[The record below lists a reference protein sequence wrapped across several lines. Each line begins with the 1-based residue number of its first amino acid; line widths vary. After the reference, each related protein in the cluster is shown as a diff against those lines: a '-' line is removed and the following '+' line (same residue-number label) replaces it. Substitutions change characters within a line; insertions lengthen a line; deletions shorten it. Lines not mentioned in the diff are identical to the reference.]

1 MVQSNRRSS
10 VRTQWSSNGLRVGA
24 LALVAATQAVA
35 GDAPA
40 VTPAWDPEVWV
51 SRGDSVEI
59 VLDRQPSPALGRVVV
74 QVGQIEVTEVLQS
87 TPRGLAF
94 VVGALPLPV
103 GELQL
108 KVSLVDPSG
117 NWRELASFP
126 LKVRTRA
133 GWEQAD
139 LKPSLDLSGK
149 AQVDQGHRPSENA
162 PDRPTYQ
169 DYSMQAGVRTI
180 HSRGN
185 FSLRSNVTLVGM
197 SRKQEALRFRERGAD
212 APRVDLASYLV
223 QVDKGKLSL
232 ALGHVT
238 VSAQRHLVSG
248 VSSRGATAA
257 YRFSPALSVRA
268 AAVAGSSTVGWSNL
282 SGLGRREHTVLAG
295 TVSLEAVPSRPGA
308 FRLEVTLMDGSVV
321 PSPGFNRGAV
331 VSAEESDGGALRVV
345 ASDPV
350 GRFNLDAGYAR
361 ATYRP
366 GRDPEIEAGLTVTPL
381 LRTTKSARYLDAS
394 YALVQGA
401 SLGENHFLDVTLGAR
416 HEKVEPLYRSVA
428 AFVAADQRL
437 NVVDMIAAAGPASF
451 HVSIQES
458 EDNLDRIPSVLTTDT
473 KRFSA
478 NLAFTPAAMLGG
490 GAGWPVV
497 TLVHD
502 RVHQAGRGL
511 PDDPEFEPG
520 HVPDQ
525 ISRNSMAGL
534 QWQGDGWSVGY
545 EWTSTEQDNRQP
557 GRELSDFETRVDSIN
572 GVVAVSG
579 RLDLGLDLSQERAK
593 SLEVGQIDR
602 TRRWGVN
609 ANWRLTDRMAVLAN
623 AARTWTSDNL
633 DHGRTTGIDVDAQWS
648 LSFSLPPMGLG
659 PARGSLFARY
669 TNRRLDA
676 LDRIFGF
683 AEANRQW
690 TVNTG
695 FNLSFFSR

>member
-1 MVQSNRRSS
+1 MGVL
-10 VRTQWSSNGLRVGA
+10 V
-24 LALVAATQAVA
+24 LVAAARAVA
-35 GDAPA
+35 GEVPA

-51 SRGDSVEI
+51 SREDSVEI
-59 VLDRQPSPALGRVVV
+59 LFDRQLSPALGRVAV
-74 QVGQIEVTEVLQS
+74 QVGQIEVTDVLQP

-103 GELQL
+103 GEQVLR
-108 KVSLVDPSG
+108 VSLVDTAG
-117 NWRELASFP
+117 NWRQLASFP
-126 LKVRTRA
+126 LKVRSRA

-139 LKPSLDLSGK
+139 VRPSLDLSGK
-149 AQVDQGHRPSENA
+149 AQVDEGHRPSENA

-169 DYSMQAGVRTI
+169 DYSVQAGLRTVHI
-180 HSRGN
+180 RGDL
-185 FSLRSNVTLVGM
+185 SLRSNITVVGV
-197 SRKQEALRFRERGAD
+197 SRKEEALRFRERGAD
-212 APRVDLASYLV
+212 APRVDLAGYLV
-223 QVDKGKLSL
+223 QVDKGEFSL
-232 ALGHVT
+232 ALGHVP
-238 VSAQRHLVSG
+238 VNAHRHLVNG

-257 YRFSPALSVRA
+257 YRFSPVLSVQA
-268 AAVAGSSTVGWSNL
+268 AAVAGSSTVGWSNPF
-282 SGLGRREHTVLAG
+282 GLGRREHSVLAG

-308 FRLEVTLMDGSVV
+308 FRLELTWMDGSVV

-331 VSAEESDGGALRVV
+331 VSAEESDGGALRIV
-345 ASDPV
+345 ASDPA
-350 GRFNLDAGYAR
+350 GRFSLDAGYAR

-366 GRDPEIEAGLTVTPL
+366 GGDPELEAGLTVTPL
-381 LRTTKSARYLDAS
+381 LLSTKSARYLDAS

-437 NVVDMIAAAGPASF
+437 NVVDMTAAAGPASF
-451 HVSIQES
+451 HVSVQES

-473 KRFSA
+473 RRFSA
-478 NLAFTPAAMLGG
+478 NLAFTLAAMMGG

-525 ISRNSMAGL
+525 ISRNTMAGL

-557 GRELSDFETRVDSIN
+557 GRELADFETRVDAIT
-572 GVVAVSG
+572 GAVTVSG

-593 SLEVGQIDR
+593 AFEVGQIDR

-633 DHGRTTGIDVDAQWS
+633 DQGRTTGVDVDAQWS
-648 LSFSLPPMGLG
+648 LSFSLPSMGLG

-669 TNRRLDA
+669 ANRRLDA